1 MTKEF
6 GRIIIPVDGSDIAK
20 KAAKKA
26 IFLAKSTG
34 IKAIALHV
42 VNTPMPRV
50 AARGPLTE
58 TPVFSS
64 YPQLYEL
71 LRKQGHSYL
80 DEIEKLG
87 KKMGVDISKKMVDG
101 HPVNEI
107 IKEAK
112 KGDLIVIGCKGRT
125 GLDKLLVGS
134 VAENV
139 MHHASCPVMVVK

>member
-6 GRIIIPVDGSDIAK
+6 GRIIIPIDGSDIAK

-34 IKAIALHV
+34 IKAVAMHV
-42 VNTPMPRV
+42 VNTPTPPHV
-50 AARGPLTE
+50 TTPGPLYN
-58 TPVFSS
+58 FNYYS
-64 YPQLYEL
+64 QLHEL
-71 LRKQGHSYL
+71 LQKQGHFYL

-101 HPVNEI
+101 HPVDEI
-107 IKEAK
+107 IKEAEK
-112 KGDLIVIGCKGRT
+112 DNLIVIGCKGRT
-125 GLDKLLVGS
+125 GLDRLLVGS

-139 MHHASCPVMVVK
+139 VHHASCPVMVVK

>member
-1 MTKEF
+1 M
-6 GRIIIPVDGSDIAK
+6 DGSDIAK

-34 IKAIALHV
+34 IRAVAMHV
-42 VNTPMPRV
+42 VSTPMTRV
-50 AARGPLTE
+50 TAPGSIYGFEYYT
-58 TPVFSS
+58 
-64 YPQLYEL
+64 QLHEL
-71 LRKQGHSYL
+71 LQKQGHFYL

-101 HPVNEI
+101 HPVDEI

-112 KGDLIVIGCKGRT
+112 KNDLIVIGCKGRT
-125 GLDKLLVGS
+125 GLDRLLVGS

-139 MHHASCPVMVVK
+139 VHHASCPVMVVK